1 LKSFLLLVKIFL
13 NGTIF
18 SSLRLVVKLFLKNCQ
33 GEREDSPNISLLFN
47 QYLVI
52 SSNGNLGDW
61 KRLENAQGVCEMRE
75 HSGAGYRVYFG
86 FVGKTVILLLA
97 GSDKGDQNRVIARAK
112 QYWDDY
118 QRRTKP

>member
-1 LKSFLLLVKIFL
+1 MYEIEEYITETDESPFAEWLKGLRDRRARNKIAARIRRAGL
-13 NGTIF
+13 
-18 SSLRLVVKLFLKNCQ
+18 
-33 GEREDSPNISLLFN
+33 
-47 QYLVI
+47 
-52 SSNGNLGDW
+52 GNLGDW

-75 HSGAGYRVYFG
+75 HSGAGYRIYFG

>member
-1 LKSFLLLVKIFL
+1 MYEIKEYITETDENPFAAWLKGLRDMRARNKIAAR
-13 NGTIF
+13 IRRA
-18 SSLRLVVKLFLKNCQ
+18 SL
-33 GEREDSPNISLLFN
+33 
-47 QYLVI
+47 
-52 SSNGNLGDW
+52 GNLGDW

-75 HSGAGYRVYFG
+75 HSGAGYRIYFG
-86 FVGKTVILLLA
+86 FVGKTVVLLLA